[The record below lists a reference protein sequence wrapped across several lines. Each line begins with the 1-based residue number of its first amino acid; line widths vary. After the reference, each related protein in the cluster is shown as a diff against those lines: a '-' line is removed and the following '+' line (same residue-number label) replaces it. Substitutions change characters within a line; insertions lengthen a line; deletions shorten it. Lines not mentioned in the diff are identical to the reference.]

1 MEGILADHLPD
12 VVDAAR
18 ASKYQAPRQRNLAGG
33 EQDPAG
39 FRVADDPGPVFIQKL
54 VDLLGGLSGMQRR
67 TGFTSECQEREV
79 NGVAERFNDSPDVPG
94 TER

>member
-1 MEGILADHLPD
+1 MAFT
-12 VVDAAR
+12 AR
-18 ASKYQAPRQRNLAGG
+18 ARKRRTEFLAFCRYIRSLY
-33 EQDPAG
+33 P
-39 FRVADDPGPVFIQKL
+39 PTI
-54 VDLLGGLSGMQRR
+54 MQRR